1 MPNEIDAAI
10 ATFKPRSLKDSRLKT
25 SPQDTSKLIQE
36 GYEEER
42 RRIDAEEKAALK
54 SQVAALSQ
62 EQAIQK
68 EERKLAEQHQ
78 EDLIKAENDTLVPQ
92 WRAEGRPTYRESLT
106 GRVRP
111 VHDDATWAD
120 MQEQKKL
127 EEEQKAQAKADAAF
141 RKAESV
147 RLNKESNAIEDDVA
161 RFKTAGHIASQAVQ
175 AKAAE
180 ITTLNN
186 HIKNLE
192 DTAASE
198 ADLARLDSLRSRR
211 DTAIEEKAALENNE
225 RTIGIA
231 RTNRELEL
239 APEQRKIEQQRA
251 GLPIMTA
258 PRLDAVKSAAID
270 VPNPSPEPASADP
283 TRTAAVLRDHIT
295 LLREKGDFERAD
307 ALERR
312 LTDPEA
318 WNAEQAAFRAG
329 ATAEQLQQTI
339 ESQATEITARAA
351 SLRQNYDALKAS
363 QQQYVTLLD
372 KARSDNEQLLAGT
385 YSDGDVV
392 EVQTVD
398 GQTER
403 WHKGALGTYQQAAEG
418 LRRWEAENRGKID
431 LLDVD
436 RQQLQIDASNLDKH
450 QKALAYK
457 GREQQRNLDAERA
470 TALSK
475 LRAEPGMA
483 PFADE
488 IEAEVTSIRQRTADI
503 SRKYTDPALRSSAMK
518 ALDEELRATR
528 TDRQQRMQAV
538 QDSAKDLYESFGKNL
553 NITDWAN
560 DASVGKGGSIDLAG
574 EARRR
579 GFTEEEG
586 RRILDM
592 ARKSDWTRPMVGE
605 AAKGNDYGPDIATG
619 IGNALAYLTGNDT
632 VAEPSR
638 NLPDGSLSI
647 NPALWLDEK
656 AYMKAASEAATGKD
670 AKDQARKVFPKLQE
684 MAAAAM
690 VSQLETELKLPGLPD
705 FNTWRTEFLQANQ
718 ENARQPLAQQA
729 LAYLKDMKARNPGS
743 QAVDSLARNLTK
755 GLLDLGSTLYGAA
768 LLATGSESVGRL
780 AQDSNALAQSAIA
793 AGDQKTSIDG
803 TLLRAGNLT
812 AQLLPQLAPIMIGGG
827 LLAAT
832 GRISP
837 MLGASILSGTQT
849 AGLQEGSSYTAL
861 RAKGLTHKQAYDRTW
876 APALT
881 SGIMTGLLTFLG
893 GKTGGEA
900 ALAGLMNKAGREA
913 AREALR
919 KSVSSVGGLL
929 KTIGANA
936 AGEIAEEVPD
946 ELFSQISEAIATEGP
961 RANLAPVIDSFVR
974 SLPEL
979 ALSVGA
985 IGGGTA
991 LATEALNR
999 SSMREALLAE
1009 DVAAAEGEIDL
1020 YSDDRYDEA
1029 TNDQIRNRA
1038 SLALAIARGVD
1049 LNTIDESILNAAGWT
1064 RRDTSGVT
1072 RADGSLT
1079 KLKDYTGPNML
1090 DVDSNGRVK
1099 LDSKYAEKLKEHM
1112 PVLAGLVSKKHTD
1125 WHTPGKIE
1133 DTEQSSTNISPAS
1146 PATGQT
1152 AASSG
1157 EVSAAKPVP
1166 GTRGTSG
1173 QGPVKAAESA
1183 RRTIQTPVTAPA
1195 PKAGGAASPAA
1206 PPAAPIDPATQQK
1219 ERIRAQM
1226 PWAADPTDPRP
1237 QRAWEVVNHLE
1248 MAGLPRDQAEAV
1260 AIEHVKKNGI
1270 IGKSVNEQVTSDQFT
1285 ATLDGLGATG
1295 DRTTRAGTEPL
1306 KITKAP
1312 ANQQSAKN
1320 TQESTPATDHPVL
1333 ALFATVAHGKQ
1344 ETTLRQH
1351 GASIQVVETEA
1362 QAEAILGS
1370 PLKKKGR
1377 KAVTALVDGKPVV
1390 IFIATNIQQL
1400 PGRDM
1405 KSVMSEEFHHAA
1417 ALLVLQNNPELLA
1430 QAQAEAANLPKGNAI
1445 YNGWDNLSPTAKVI
1459 EAAAAYAAGK
1469 WTPGQSSAIRRLM
1482 DSIIQYL
1489 GEVFGMNATEA
1500 QTAAA
1505 DAIRRLADNAS
1516 ALLSSSQKST
1526 RSQPSA
1532 APKGGRPE
1540 YQTMRQKLAAR
1551 EMSTIEALRE
1561 VVRLSGEH
1569 DTGVLQDILTD
1580 HLGLKKPTAAAAVE
1594 TLRAAGELTGEPDD
1608 IPLAAGKRASGLQYT
1623 ASKDFAP
1630 ASTRDLPRNTSQ
1642 ARARIAALAS
1652 LPPRARRWGW
1662 RYINALEG
1670 LLAQNA
1676 PIFEAFMVGPNA
1688 RRLLAGQQIAVMNV
1702 NGRVTL
1708 LVDLH
1713 ALMRNVSDLGDPRR
1727 RAAATISEETWHA
1740 AQLHLERS
1748 KPEKWNKK
1756 ALASQWNALPPELKQ
1771 KVWSAYHNAGSRPL
1785 PDKFTPAEAYA
1796 LQSEFLRMLGQG
1808 SIDPAS
1814 ITETI
1819 DPAGGLMQQIR
1830 DLLADLYAT
1839 LRNLI
1844 KGLPASQAQTLD
1856 QQVAELRAVRDS
1868 LLQQGP
1874 PSQDALARMVF
1885 LRDPVATFQQALRNG
1900 TLWEPLA
1907 RQEPLF
1913 TEAGLARV
1921 WQLLTP
1927 EFRLA
1932 AERDPSIASAATP
1945 QEKARLLTERLMD
1958 RSHARTLAQTVL
1970 QPTSEAKATTSTV
1983 RRMLN
1988 SLMSWLQ
1995 GNRQTLAGAIAGLDK
2010 YTAEVL
2016 SSMQAH
2022 IAAARAEFEA
2032 AAGVQSITSSAIQQ
2046 FIAEPQ
2052 ADYDDELQ
2060 AARSM
2065 MPSVVDSIQR
2075 RLSLPPDRVGPPTA
2089 AELSAQTMVK
2099 TWLENAVTE
2108 KAFFD
2113 IAYAAAEFALPGVSD
2128 AARKKMMERWQASQ
2142 ANDARRAKINE
2153 EWNVLVR
2160 TIQER
2165 VARQYS
2171 PWKSA
2176 RESAEVIETLIRKDI
2191 QEAWA
2196 SAVLRTAANAE
2207 RRYYSNAGE
2216 LSPEEA
2222 RQIDSLM
2229 LVAAGELELGW
2240 QADRRQIG
2248 TAADSGAPI
2257 RQMGFGRE
2265 EDLRA
2270 IGINIEPDGTAW
2282 AERTAP
2288 VYIERGRIIIKQL
2301 TLDDLS
2307 ERLPITRQMIRM
2319 SEAQARAHFG
2329 LTGTPAPVTND
2340 SIAAQNADRAAAI
2353 TARRQA
2359 ARLNELEQAERD
2371 AQEGSEPDEET
2382 GALLDPGADP
2392 QTGKLQPGERGDIIS
2407 WLSAEGSLGWPDANM
2422 GGEWDWL
2429 KPYLAEYFNVSLN
2442 RTRTKILKDK
2452 AGNVIGKQEVAAQA
2466 TKLGI
2471 SNSSRSMARRGDLST
2486 PGAVVEW
2493 LIQNGVLT
2501 PAVTTHDNAAR
2512 DLSPHPNVTGGA
2524 WNIDAVEEA
2533 AKEANYAMQNGI
2545 GHAVLDA
2552 IEARKA
2558 ARRARLSNPEAAGEL
2573 QALRFE
2579 RDTRAGPFAVEA
2591 HQLATL
2597 ADEGPTYVTVRS
2609 PDADLT
2615 QVEVVDSE
2623 WQPID
2628 TETREIEDYLDG
2640 HPAFRG
2646 ISTGRPERLVVT
2658 LSGGTLYGRQ
2668 TVPGEA
2674 ILRVH
2679 DTGNTG
2685 IGVDLSEYPVDAESF
2700 APADETPEQDAMP
2713 AEDPAESSFDDAIAQ
2728 YIKDLTDIHG
2738 LAASHRWTAQQVEV
2752 AREEMYSNQL
2762 DDEYTGGNAW
2772 FDPRFQKWI
2781 NLGNDSHYL
2790 ASGIVHEFGYGP
2802 VMAAG
2807 FVRVTTET
2815 YGNGKSEI
2823 YAEFFGPPT
2832 RRLRKVM
2839 EDTAM
2844 LQGMD
2849 PSYDVHLEAN
2859 AERFYGNPDDANPPL
2874 AAAERFYSRL
2884 AQVVSAKMPNRATPD
2899 LVRNLISNPQTG
2911 IKQEELKWSGILSWL
2926 DKQNGQISKD
2936 TVLNYLRTEGAVQF
2950 IETRLGNLNDKFTYR
2965 PTQRPER
2972 NGQGFDVI
2980 SPAGEFIIWE
2990 ATEASAQEAIAN
3002 MDDGYNRVGGG
3013 MQSKTRN
3020 SNWTLPGGTNHQ
3032 EVVVTWKQPE
3042 SINPDSPIS
3051 VEMTDD
3057 GDYIAT
3063 SADGTFTQRITGPM
3077 TAERAQIVAEHLR
3090 AQRIEK
3096 RVRQNTTPNTDS
3108 DRTHYGDLDALAWFR
3123 ANDRTDANGQPG
3135 LFVEEFQ
3142 SKWHQQGREKGYRDT
3157 DAITKLQEDLARA
3170 KQKSADAL
3178 KALQDATQRGDFRG
3192 LSEEYIT
3199 AARQAAQ
3206 AEEFLERELLDLAA
3220 KNETAIPDAP
3230 YRKDWPLMLFKRA
3243 LADAVASGK
3252 AWIGWTSGDTQA
3264 DRYDLSKQVS
3274 KIGVTRTAS
3283 LNYSI
3288 DAMPT
3293 DGGRYTEIAADIP
3306 AEKLTE
3312 HVGKE
3317 LAAKIIQRDI
3327 APGTNAIFTG
3337 LDLKVGGEGM
3347 RKFYDGM
3354 LVKEFG
3360 KYVKQWGGK
3369 VTKSEV
3375 ASATTLSEPTW
3386 QTFDN
3391 SDWDTFGGAEP
3402 FANNDDPV
3410 IAQAQLLIDGQPR
3423 PVSVILDANGM
3434 QVIDGDGENVW
3445 MVPNT
3450 IFPGQMS
3457 EGWWQ
3462 SAASAQNSAG
3472 IAWTNKTHRLWSSF
3486 DTILGEEATLA
3497 PMLGTTPI
3505 WRIDITPA
3513 MRESVSAG
3521 QPLFASRRVDSRTL
3535 ETTTNLVNSA
3545 LERNINQFD
3554 KFAAELHAKLPQH
3567 IWNISRPYLF
3577 GAWDIVS
3584 TLNNLP
3590 RINRDEAER
3599 VIERLESSTTRPAQK
3614 SPAPE
3619 GISQQPT
3626 PKSPAP
3632 GGISEDMLWEMG
3644 LDDNP
3649 TPDPYEVPPGRR
3661 VVQRE
3666 GTEASATTNKSHAP
3680 EGISQSGGLDPVIE
3694 DPDAPKKAELGF
3706 EVEAHAKDKKQK
3718 ENIKKL
3724 KEAIATLKARPDS
3737 LRNREILARLESR
3750 LEAAVEDLIQARG
3763 ATLEQRQQA
3772 LDEVYGDLAPGIT
3785 LRNTTTR
3792 DGSVVPHI
3800 MRGRALMLDI
3810 GGVPHVATRQV
3821 ALPSVGSGHA
3831 PGVRFLPLA
3840 GDKSNW
3846 TGHINAALA
3855 KTFPRLDAETDIYME
3870 PYGGGLVYLQNLDI
3884 LRRTSKPVLISVS
3897 QEFEP
3902 ERWAIYSAIARN
3914 DQQVIQDIRATLK
3927 DPTRKPTTPEGKSF
3941 VFKLW
3946 GDTDKVSE
3954 KAAAREAFEQLP
3966 NLAALLQKPNVKL
3979 MPWRDAETF
3988 RAAVDRARGG
3998 KRITLLE
4005 DSNYADLF
4013 GENTEN
4019 QYRELDDHPELPGI
4033 GQQKEEFIGKNPEK
4047 LLAQKLPVYRAVLDA
4062 DGTIIATNNMNHTLL
4077 GGLLAE
4083 FGDQGHWFGYAHRTR
4098 PVKDGWLQHPDG
4110 KGVLWSTER
4119 PEYLA
4124 ILRKGVVTDTPKYGT
4139 DTPSGLDYRPGP
4151 RRSAAGLY
4159 RTAQARREPSPFTG
4173 GSREAAEASLRR
4185 AQTAG
4190 NPGFTASSG
4199 KTSNV
4204 SDPTKSPRAPS
4215 IERTMAPLPPGAAA
4229 TPLDAAQWDADAQE
4243 QRALADAADT
4253 IEDELGDAADR
4264 ILDDP
4269 RLSASLRQ
4277 AFPGVPAPTDTEV
4290 RQILASAPRRARQ
4303 SMEFD
4308 PPFKAPFGD
4317 ILRYDWTSR
4326 PVGDMQSQRISDWNN
4341 ATTNGQT
4348 GRQIVHLFKVRK
4360 PDGIHTVSLE
4370 TAMGMLSA
4378 DQRTSLNR
4386 LIRAHHQRQQDE
4398 AAGQLKLFAAPR
4410 TSPSQSLVIYRRL
4423 TAERNRLAQEG
4434 RNLTP
4439 DQAQRLEQA
4448 ERQLGQVMMDFLP
4461 PVTTTDLRLESEP
4474 TRTRGLDRST
4484 DADQLRLFASNRA
4497 HSVAPALDLRYT
4509 IADGQDPQTTRPT
4522 RDESNPLDPRAD
4534 ARSGTAQRFPSSA
4547 QDMLPWARAQGW
4559 LIDTDDLVERLRLT
4573 KETYGGDEHDVWE
4586 DELTQRAVKIT
4597 KDLNGI
4603 PAFVAG
4609 SPAAYLENLRRQ
4621 NALFGTGFAFEGIVD
4636 DNGTPR
4642 FVISQ
4647 PWIIGT
4653 AAPQKA
4659 KEDYFRALGF
4669 EPVSQDSFYS
4679 SGRDLLVT
4687 DARAANVFQR
4697 PDGTI
4702 QPIDLQTKLVS
4713 GRQAEMYENRAA
4725 AYNKGLASAP
4735 RTPAQ
4740 TIEATGLAPAIS
4752 VRGTAYTGRAG
4763 MTHGAVLGDYVWR
4776 KIFTPQQ
4783 RRDDPN
4789 QDNAINF
4796 AFDTWMDSRRSG
4808 FDDFGFLD
4816 TRSGKFLTREE
4827 AYTLLTERGFATT
4840 PESYST
4846 RFKSLDSSDLFWSQP
4861 KTPILASATRT
4872 PAQTIKATGLAANQ
4886 DNNSSF
4892 AGRLDA
4898 ANRKVEKYQ
4907 ATGGAARWIV
4917 MADLGRWIDW
4927 NRYPTLDALQ
4937 SAAQADFQTTRAM
4950 GSPLAD
4956 ALPYVSSVLKD
4967 PNQQGNPT
4975 LQALRQQHGNDPQT
4989 LAAILLPKLQAQ
5001 HKAVTKANAD
5011 YLVQAHADDP
5021 FFQSAMLRATM
5032 SDLGKTSVAF
5042 PVTLY
5047 PVAVAITRTAWN
5059 DGKLHSLPAMLETYQ
5074 QHANDAAEVALRSIN
5089 AAKNIEGLEG
5099 GEWITLPQVPANVTN
5114 AEKEAIFASWEALS
5128 HPNWCTSR
5136 GMARTYA
5143 PRGKMAV
5150 YRKNG
5155 TSLLAI
5161 RFEGDDVVEVQ
5172 SPNND
5177 GTVPLEYI
5185 PEVNNYASSSSP
5197 RTQRTLAA
5205 LAERSED
5212 EAKRQQR
5219 ITNKRARFL
5228 ASLPINA
5235 APEAV
5240 WDANGFIQLEDG
5252 SYAADE
5258 TAENHFLP
5266 ENDPRL
5272 TLLAYSESLPF
5283 ASLPNLKQLS
5293 LKQMRWLDNQ
5303 WGSPKDEWPSL
5314 QSLKGHIAVY
5324 SLAQVPSLTQ
5334 IQGSIALSRPEKQWQ
5349 AVPEPALRQL
5359 LDRHQLDTPKAAP
5372 KNYKLVKFQSE
5383 AMPNWR
5389 QLMSELE
5396 SLLDQ
5401 YSPKNQPSTL
5411 DWGSLNKPASLPAS
5425 ERLAQAAQ
5433 KTNTTPTEAQK
5444 QAENYQTGKVTVHG
5458 LRLSIENPRGSVR
5471 RGTDANGKAWEITMP
5486 HHYGRI
5492 LGTHGADKDHV
5503 DFFMG
5508 PDPDSPTAFVIN
5520 QRKPGNGHFDE
5531 HKVMLGFTSA
5541 GLAARGY
5548 LDSYT
5553 KGWTGYQSI
5562 VPMTLD
5568 QLKHWL
5574 EHGKMGEAVTK
5585 TPVVSNDTKP
5595 LASSSRDPYTLA
5607 NSGINGPSVPAAA
5620 AKSIA
5625 QKLWNL
5631 MQAIHPQAG
5640 PDMSQAASEAE
5651 ASRQVLALLKP
5662 HVPVIDR
5669 QTIRSWRKLGKG
5681 GEGTVYTAH
5690 DPRQPALPMSEA
5702 EQKLAPV
5709 VYKVL
5714 ESPSEDQVQ
5723 LFGISPQ
5730 IEAESGKAP
5739 KYDLAP
5745 TRTLHDLLKRLV
5757 VHNYLGGTP
5766 TELAAVTTDGHIVL
5780 KQPMAQAAKTA
5791 GNAIPANLGAVPI
5804 ALKDFPKDISVV
5816 SLDGTPYL
5824 LADIRDENM
5833 VRDTQGK
5840 LRMNDFLI
5848 QEVTSAQIAKAPFLK
5863 EYVQSA
5869 MAREPDRAFQ
5879 LFASPRHILDAT
5891 SKASFNHLDRKLTRA
5906 IGRMADGIT
5915 ATEPVAAAIQA
5926 ARDWHNGQHWTAQ
5939 GVRAVKDF
5947 LQQQF
5952 LPETVLPREVLSAMR
5967 TMNIKTAMGQQQALD
5982 LNRAL
5987 SGSPKFSDLA
5997 YPPEFIENPAH
6008 REAMF
6013 DAMEQGTTDRLPEP
6027 LRKLAEHLRSLLVE
6041 HGREAVRQGRMS
6053 PDTFEGLRTTYMPRF
6068 TRDEAQASAGD
6079 WSKRFKLGIKDI
6091 LAQRSTAW
6099 HIVDTSR
6106 KDKTGQPVIVSHSKG
6121 KWRFANAQARD
6132 AHYEELIQRE
6142 TLNPDLS
6149 ASQDWH
6155 WMTRKD
6161 ARLLRSLTPEA
6172 LKAPATLTK
6181 EQREIVGRVQR
6192 QLRQQFRKEDPYQ
6205 PKDLVKDPV
6214 YAVMRYLAQMAHD
6227 NATAEFFNLIDANPT
6242 WTTPTES
6249 KGFTQIPDSDRFGA
6263 LAGKWVRADI
6273 ADQVLELADVPNQ
6286 FWQLYDG
6293 LLRLWK
6299 TGKTVLNPATHARNI
6314 LGNIPFAQMAGN
6326 NPLNPAN
6333 WMHYAAAARVLRDGG
6348 AEYRQLYESGVL
6360 GADYAS
6366 TELKAALHAIVPVEA
6381 AEDGS
6386 NPIRTLISIGNR
6398 AAQWAKAHS
6407 AANLSLA
6414 TGIGATL
6421 GGIAAGPIGA
6431 MAGAG
6436 LGAGAGAIYR
6446 GALWAYR
6453 MEDDLFKA
6461 ATYLKA
6467 REMGMT
6473 IEQAAEH
6480 VRAWF
6485 PYYDKPTSEAIKLAG
6500 RTALPFVSFFRES
6513 GRIFTK
6519 ALKER
6524 PLALATTLA
6533 IPTLVTLVS
6542 EAMLGLTDKDDD
6554 DVKKGMRGKAAKLL
6568 GPTPLAGMPLFSMLT
6583 PWRTADGQLQQIDLS
6598 STHPFADFLADRVE
6612 NWNNDPW
6619 WQTAARAALSNPI
6632 LGLIYTAS
6640 TGRDPFGDRVLWD
6653 STYTPEEK
6661 GEAVFGHL
6669 WKTVAPPLAPGGT
6682 NWTMIEQSGRRVS
6695 NKTMALRSPTQAV
6708 ARGIAGIDVRSADP
6722 NIYDLADQF
6731 RRDRGL
6737 PVQEGNVAFPTDPA
6751 GRARKALFDELVQPS
6766 PNPDIVAKHLQTLN
6780 DLGKPVRTSAD
6791 VLDIIERR
6799 RPDAVINPKALRGPF
6814 RASLAPEARR
6824 VLDRAL
6830 EAYRTARAAAP
6841 GSLAAARMKVK
6852 ATTRSN

>member
-10 ATFKPRSLKDSRLKT
+10 ATFKPRTLKDSRLKT
-25 SPQDTSKLIQE
+25 SATDTSKLIQE

-42 RRIDAEEKAALK
+42 RRIAAEEKAALK

-68 EERKLAEQHQ
+68 EERKLAEQRQ

-180 ITTLNN
+180 ITALNN

-211 DTAIEEKAALENNE
+211 DNAIEEKAALENNE

-231 RTNRELEL
+231 RTNREIEL

-295 LLREKGDFERAD
+295 LLREKGDFKRAD

-312 LTDPEA
+312 LTDPEG

-475 LRAEPGMA
+475 LRSEPGLA

-656 AYMKAASEAATGKD
+656 AYLKAASEAATGKD

-705 FNTWRTEFLQANQ
+705 FNSWRTEFLQANQ
-718 ENARQPLAQQA
+718 ENARKPLAQQA
-729 LAYLKDMKARNPGS
+729 LAYLKDMKARHPGS

-768 LLATGSESVGRL
+768 LLATGSESVGRF
-780 AQDSNALAQSAIA
+780 AQDSTALAQSAIA

-803 TLLRAGNLT
+803 TLLRTGNLT

-837 MLGASILSGTQT
+837 MLAASILSGTQT

-1020 YSDDRYDEA
+1020 YRDDRYDEA

-1133 DTEQSSTNISPAS
+1133 DTEQASTNISPAS
-1146 PATGQT
+1146 PATGPT

-1183 RRTIQTPVTAPA
+1183 RRTEQTPVTAPA

-1219 ERIRAQM
+1219 ERIRTQM
-1226 PWAADPTDPRP
+1226 PWVTDPTDPRP
-1237 QRAWEVVNHLE
+1237 QRAWEVANHLE
-1248 MAGLPRDQAEAV
+1248 MAGLQRDQAEAV

-1285 ATLDGLGATG
+1285 STLDAFGATG

-1306 KITKAP
+1306 KITRAP
-1312 ANQQSAKN
+1312 ADRQSAKEPE
-1320 TQESTPATDHPVL
+1320 TDPQTKST
-1333 ALFATVAHGKQ
+1333 
-1344 ETTLRQH
+1344 
-1351 GASIQVVETEA
+1351 
-1362 QAEAILGS
+1362 
-1370 PLKKKGR
+1370 
-1377 KAVTALVDGKPVV
+1377 GKPS
-1390 IFIATNIQQL
+1390 AT
-1400 PGRDM
+1400 
-1405 KSVMSEEFHHAA
+1405 
-1417 ALLVLQNNPELLA
+1417 
-1430 QAQAEAANLPKGNAI
+1430 
-1445 YNGWDNLSPTAKVI
+1445 
-1459 EAAAAYAAGK
+1459 
-1469 WTPGQSSAIRRLM
+1469 
-1482 DSIIQYL
+1482 
-1489 GEVFGMNATEA
+1489 
-1500 QTAAA
+1500 
-1505 DAIRRLADNAS
+1505 
-1516 ALLSSSQKST
+1516 
-1526 RSQPSA
+1526 
-1532 APKGGRPE
+1532 PKGGRPE
-1540 YQTMRQKLAAR
+1540 YQALRQKLAAR
-1551 EMSTIEALRE
+1551 EMSTIEAVRA

-1569 DTGVLQDILTD
+1569 DTGVIQDILTD
-1580 HLGLKKPTAAAAVE
+1580 HLGLKKPAAAAAVE
-1594 TLRAAGELTGEPDD
+1594 TLRAAGELTGDAD
-1608 IPLAAGKRASGLQYT
+1608 NIPIAAGKRAPGPQYT
-1623 ASKDFAP
+1623 ATKDFAP

-1670 LLAQNA
+1670 LLAQNS
-1676 PIFEAFMVGPNA
+1676 PIFEAFMIGPNA
-1688 RRLLAGQQIAVMNV
+1688 RRLLSGQQIAVMNV
-1702 NGRVTL
+1702 DGRVTL

-1756 ALASQWNALPPELKQ
+1756 ALASQWNALPTELKQ

-1839 LRNLI
+1839 LRKLI

-1874 PSQDALARMVF
+1874 PSEDALARMVF

-1900 TLWEPLA
+1900 TLWQSLA

-1970 QPTSEAKATTSTV
+1970 QPTGGAKATTSTV

-2032 AAGVQSITSSAIQQ
+2032 AAGVQSVTSAAIQQ
-2046 FIAEPQ
+2046 SIAEAGATGVNA
-2052 ADYDDELQ
+2052 ADDSERRSMLIRTAEESAAAMQ
-2060 AARSM
+2060 AAW
-2065 MPSVVDSIQR
+2065 
-2075 RLSLPPDRVGPPTA
+2075 
-2089 AELSAQTMVK
+2089 AQDEQK
-2099 TWLENAVTE
+2099 R
-2108 KAFFD
+2108 AFFD
-2113 IAYAAAEFALPGVSD
+2113 AAHALAEQMLPGVSD
-2128 AARKKMMERWQASQ
+2128 AIQRSAIARQMAGRTWEGLKARMELNLARLNTGGSQPSQVTPPLALPSPAQRSAQAIQELTEDRDNLAQQNTSP
-2142 ANDARRAKINE
+2142 AAREAIARR
-2153 EWNVLVR
+2153 L
-2160 TIQER
+2160 
-2165 VARQYS
+2165 
-2171 PWKSA
+2171 
-2176 RESAEVIETLIRKDI
+2176 L

-2222 RQIDSLM
+2222 REIDSLM
-2229 LVAAGELELGW
+2229 LVASGELELGW

-2248 TAADSGAPI
+2248 TAADSGTPI

-2270 IGINIEPDGTAW
+2270 IGIHIEPDGTAW
-2282 AERTAP
+2282 ADRTAP

-2319 SEAQARAHFG
+2319 SEAQARAQFG

-2371 AQEGSEPDEET
+2371 AQEGAEPDEET

-2392 QTGKLQPGERGDIIS
+2392 ETGKLQPGERGDIIS

-2501 PAVTTHDNAAR
+2501 PAVTTPDNAAR

-2713 AEDPAESSFDDAIAQ
+2713 AEDPEEPSFDDAIAQ

-2738 LAASHRWTAQQVEV
+2738 LAANHRWTAQQVEV

-3002 MDDGYNRVGGG
+3002 MNDGYNRGGGG
-3013 MQSKTRN
+3013 MQSNTRN
-3020 SNWTLPGGTNHQ
+3020 SNWTLPGGTNQQ
-3032 EVVVTWKQPE
+3032 EVVVTWKQPG

-3090 AQRIEK
+3090 AQRLEK
-3096 RVRQNTTPNTDS
+3096 RVRQNTTPNTYS

-3123 ANDRTDANGQPG
+3123 ANDRTDADGQPG

-3142 SKWHQQGREKGYRDT
+3142 SKWHQEGREKGYKGDPHYT
-3157 DAITKLQEDLARA
+3157 IKPD
-3170 KQKSADAL
+3170 
-3178 KALQDATQRGDFRG
+3178 DATPGMWSVRNRSGDVVSFAVSKDEAQRLAD
-3192 LSEEYIT
+3192 I
-3199 AARQAAQ
+3199 QNK
-3206 AEEFLERELLDLAA
+3206 ELG
-3220 KNETAIPDAP
+3220 IPDAP

-3274 KIGVTRTAS
+3274 TIQWNADTGKLEAYSGGTVVLNKSGVT
-3283 LNYSI
+3283 
-3288 DAMPT
+3288 
-3293 DGGRYTEIAADIP
+3293 
-3306 AEKLTE
+3306 AEQLGE
-3312 HVGKE
+3312 FVGKE
-3317 LAAKIIQRDI
+3317 PAKKLIEGKR
-3327 APGTNAIFTG
+3327 NRTG
-3337 LDLKVGGEGM
+3337 YSEVSGEDLKVGGDGM
-3347 RKFYDGM
+3347 RKFYDDM

-3369 VTKSEV
+3369 VGKAEIHTRLPSPADPGIDENGN
-3375 ASATTLSEPTW
+3375 STL
-3386 QTFDN
+3386 
-3391 SDWDTFGGAEP
+3391 
-3402 FANNDDPV
+3402 
-3410 IAQAQLLIDGQPR
+3410 
-3423 PVSVILDANGM
+3423 
-3434 QVIDGDGENVW
+3434 
-3445 MVPNT
+3445 
-3450 IFPGQMS
+3450 
-3457 EGWWQ
+3457 
-3462 SAASAQNSAG
+3462 
-3472 IAWTNKTHRLWSSF
+3472 
-3486 DTILGEEATLA
+3486 
-3497 PMLGTTPI
+3497 TTPI

-3545 LERNINQFD
+3545 LERKINQFD

-3599 VIERLESSTTRPAQK
+3599 VIERLESSTTRPFRK

-3661 VVQRE
+3661 VVPRE
-3666 GTEASATTNKSHAP
+3666 PTQEDNQAQAEAAMVAQAEEKAPPSAPSIFAVPPPPEAPPMPETPEERIEDGWNPYPEDEHLPKAPLISKGDLDAAKPVNIQGGKSSLLSRGIYNRVIAALARHSSAIGDMFFGTGTVTQYIHKAGLGKPNGHASEYSPWRASFLRQVTDPAKVEPLVRGARDGIEELKRVQQEARDAVHGATNFATAYKGFAAFLNRLDHSAISDQAWTAIHRRALSGYQTSIKDKDWDQEQFTKKARHFARVHGLKARVMIGMYQALP
-3680 EGISQSGGLDPVIE
+3680 EGFDLAAYAQKVAAAQAWDKHLLESQSGQTSMFVP
-3694 DPDAPKKAELGF
+3694 PKAEHPGPIPARDDPATTGLYIAAEMLSDNGISLDLDAAGSLNEPF
-3706 EVEAHAKDKKQK
+3706 TGLFDDDKWWQS
-3718 ENIKKL
+3718 ERAQNIERLIRDYHQVFVGKTIHSANSWML
-3724 KEAIATLKARPDS
+3724 LPR
-3737 LRNREILARLESR
+3737 LARKNSGIGFVIDPPYFGVPEMKNGRVIMDENGQPVRKGTSNYDSTTDIRTPDDLLRLFDSYVLPAWESGAR
-3750 LEAAVEDLIQARG
+3750 FVLTNEWDDSAAVALRLRG
-3763 ATLEQRQQA
+3763 ATVIKIARQGRTGDTPELVAYNFNPSSGELRPRRISRISPGQA
-3772 LDEVYGDLAPGIT
+3772 FSALRRGAYPGANYSGDLDPRVRMAAGT
-3785 LRNTTTR
+3785 ATEAESKAF
-3792 DGSVVPHI
+3792 G
-3800 MRGRALMLDI
+3800 MALQQRPD
-3810 GGVPHVATRQV
+3810 
-3821 ALPSVGSGHA
+3821 
-3831 PGVRFLPLA
+3831 
-3840 GDKSNW
+3840 
-3846 TGHINAALA
+3846 AA
-3855 KTFPRLDAETDIYME
+3855 
-3870 PYGGGLVYLQNLDI
+3870 
-3884 LRRTSKPVLISVS
+3884 
-3897 QEFEP
+3897 
-3902 ERWAIYSAIARN
+3902 
-3914 DQQVIQDIRATLK
+3914 
-3927 DPTRKPTTPEGKSF
+3927 
-3941 VFKLW
+3941 
-3946 GDTDKVSE
+3946 
-3954 KAAAREAFEQLP
+3954 
-3966 NLAALLQKPNVKL
+3966 
-3979 MPWRDAETF
+3979 
-3988 RAAVDRARGG
+3988 
-3998 KRITLLE
+3998 
-4005 DSNYADLF
+4005 
-4013 GENTEN
+4013 
-4019 QYRELDDHPELPGI
+4019 
-4033 GQQKEEFIGKNPEK
+4033 
-4047 LLAQKLPVYRAVLDA
+4047 KLPR
-4062 DGTIIATNNMNHTLL
+4062 G
-4077 GGLLAE
+4077 
-4083 FGDQGHWFGYAHRTR
+4083 
-4098 PVKDGWLQHPDG
+4098 
-4110 KGVLWSTER
+4110 
-4119 PEYLA
+4119 
-4124 ILRKGVVTDTPKYGT
+4124 
-4139 DTPSGLDYRPGP
+4139 
-4151 RRSAAGLY
+4151 SAAG
-4159 RTAQARREPSPFTG
+4159 RSG
-4173 GSREAAEASLRR
+4173 GPVGTDQRPA
-4185 AQTAG
+4185 
-4190 NPGFTASSG
+4190 
-4199 KTSNV
+4199 
-4204 SDPTKSPRAPS
+4204 PRAPTV
-4215 IERTMAPLPPGAAA
+4215 ERTMAPLPPGAAA
-4229 TPLDAAQWDADAQE
+4229 TPLEAAQWDADAQE

-4253 IEDELGDAADR
+4253 IEDELGDAADM

-4474 TRTRGLDRST
+4474 TRTRGLDRSAA
-4484 DADQLRLFASNRA
+4484 ADQMRLFASARITEPPFA
-4497 HSVAPALDLRYT
+4497 TPEQKALEDSRIHAIDTLLHGQRRP
-4509 IADGQDPQTTRPT
+4509 IAQA
-4522 RDESNPLDPRAD
+4522 SSAD
-4534 ARSGTAQRFPSSA
+4534 VARSSRAQLQALLSHLRRG
-4547 QDMLPWARAQGW
+4547 QRTGGLPAGDEQTRQAESRRREKTLLIDWARNAGVLLGAIPARYQINSTANKGGSEHHVFH
-4559 LIDTDDLVERLRLT
+4559 DTASGR
-4573 KETYGGDEHDVWE
+4573 W
-4586 DELTQRAVKIT
+4586 VKIT
-4597 KDLNGI
+4597 KGDGSSFGYQPLDEGKNDEWMISKDPADLL
-4603 PAFVAG
+4603 
-4609 SPAAYLENLRRQ
+4609 SYLEKLTLHNQVFHDDIVLHGVVADPLGKVALIISQPDYQGTFADAVVSIQPAMEAAGFVRIEPPSARFEDPSAYYRPADNIAVIDLHDQ
-4621 NALFGTGFAFEGIVD
+4621 NAVLE
-4636 DNGTPR
+4636 DNGTFLR
-4642 FVISQ
+4642 VFDNIMLQ
-4647 PWIIGT
+4647 PSGALRAT
-4653 AAPQKA
+4653 FERLAAKNA
-4659 KEDYFRALGF
+4659 K
-4669 EPVSQDSFYS
+4669 P
-4679 SGRDLLVT
+4679 
-4687 DARAANVFQR
+4687 
-4697 PDGTI
+4697 
-4702 QPIDLQTKLVS
+4702 
-4713 GRQAEMYENRAA
+4713 
-4725 AYNKGLASAP
+4725 GLASAP

-4740 TIEATGLAPAIS
+4740 TIEATGLPAS
-4752 VRGTAYTGRAG
+4752 ERNARLTAWQNVPGKGDPESLQTG
-4763 MTHGAVLGDYVWR
+4763 Y
-4776 KIFTPQQ
+4776 I
-4783 RRDDPN
+4783 
-4789 QDNAINF
+4789 
-4796 AFDTWMDSRRSG
+4796 
-4808 FDDFGFLD
+4808 
-4816 TRSGKFLTREE
+4816 SGKHNDTIARR
-4827 AYTLLTERGFATT
+4827 AAKRGDIGLLVT
-4840 PESYST
+4840 PLIPSY
-4846 RFKSLDSSDLFWSQP
+4846 
-4861 KTPILASATRT
+4861 LAHAAKYPFMAVDNGVFS
-4872 PAQTIKATGLAANQ
+4872 KATPFNPENFRALVERVAETQEVKSKVLFVVAPDVVGDAARTLDQFGEWADYIHSRGLPAALAAQ
-4886 DNNSSF
+4886 DGLEDIRVRIPWDQVDVLFIGGSTEWKTGQLPPAKRAAWAEIFMEAHRRGIPIHMGRVNTNDRI
-4892 AGRLDA
+4892 AGIA
-4898 ANRKVEKYQ
+4898 QIV
-4907 ATGGAARWIV
+4907 GASTV
-4917 MADLGRWIDW
+4917 DGT
-4927 NRYPTLDALQ
+4927 Y
-4937 SAAQADFQTTRAM
+4937 
-4950 GSPLAD
+4950 LAFGPD
-4956 ALPYVSSVLKD
+4956 K
-4967 PNQQGNPT
+4967 N
-4975 LQALRQQHGNDPQT
+4975 
-4989 LAAILLPKLQAQ
+4989 LPKLE
-5001 HKAVTKANAD
+5001 
-5011 YLVQAHADDP
+5011 
-5021 FFQSAMLRATM
+5021 SMLDELNVHGR
-5032 SDLGKTSVAF
+5032 DLGAQRF
-5042 PVTLY
+5042 PELGRYPSDSELYDLALDEEVTTTDALGAY
-5047 PVAVAITRTAWN
+5047 E
-5059 DGKLHSLPAMLETYQ
+5059 PAAKE
-5074 QHANDAAEVALRSIN
+5074 IN
-5089 AAKNIEGLEG
+5089 AIRVSNGL
-5099 GEWITLPQVPANVTN
+5099 
-5114 AEKEAIFASWEALS
+5114 
-5128 HPNWCTSR
+5128 
-5136 GMARTYA
+5136 
-5143 PRGKMAV
+5143 
-5150 YRKNG
+5150 
-5155 TSLLAI
+5155 
-5161 RFEGDDVVEVQ
+5161 
-5172 SPNND
+5172 
-5177 GTVPLEYI
+5177 
-5185 PEVNNYASSSSP
+5185 
-5197 RTQRTLAA
+5197 
-5205 LAERSED
+5205 
-5212 EAKRQQR
+5212 
-5219 ITNKRARFL
+5219 
-5228 ASLPINA
+5228 
-5235 APEAV
+5235 
-5240 WDANGFIQLEDG
+5240 
-5252 SYAADE
+5252 
-5258 TAENHFLP
+5258 
-5266 ENDPRL
+5266 
-5272 TLLAYSESLPF
+5272 
-5283 ASLPNLKQLS
+5283 
-5293 LKQMRWLDNQ
+5293 
-5303 WGSPKDEWPSL
+5303 PSL
-5314 QSLKGHIAVY
+5314 QGHRNNVQME
-5324 SLAQVPSLTQ
+5324 LALWAS
-5334 IQGSIALSRPEKQWQ
+5334 SRL
-5349 AVPEPALRQL
+5349 ATNPA
-5359 LDRHQLDTPKAAP
+5359 
-5372 KNYKLVKFQSE
+5372 
-5383 AMPNWR
+5383 
-5389 QLMSELE
+5389 
-5396 SLLDQ
+5396 
-5401 YSPKNQPSTL
+5401 
-5411 DWGSLNKPASLPAS
+5411 LPAS

-5433 KTNTTPTEAQK
+5433 KTNTAPTEAQK
-5444 QAENYQTGKVTVHG
+5444 EAENYQTGKVTVQG

-5471 RGTDANGKAWEITMP
+5471 RGIDANGKPWEITMA

-5492 LGTHGADKDHV
+5492 LGTKGADKDHV

-5508 PDPDSPTAFVIN
+5508 PHPESPVAYVIN
-5520 QRKPGNGHFDE
+5520 QRRPGNGHFDE
-5531 HKVMLGFTSA
+5531 HKVMLGFTHH
-5541 GLAARGY
+5541 GAAVRGY
-5548 LDSYT
+5548 LDSYS
-5553 KGWTGYQSI
+5553 KGWKGYQSV
-5562 VPMTLD
+5562 VPMTID

-5574 EHGKMGEAVTK
+5574 EHGKMDRPVTLAD
-5585 TPVVSNDTKP
+5585 PASIDTK
-5595 LASSSRDPYTLA
+5595 LASGERQADP
-5607 NSGINGPSVPAAA
+5607 IF
-5620 AKSIA
+5620 
-5625 QKLWNL
+5625 
-5631 MQAIHPQAG
+5631 
-5640 PDMSQAASEAE
+5640 AST
-5651 ASRQVLALLKP
+5651 RQV
-5662 HVPVIDR
+5662 
-5669 QTIRSWRKLGKG
+5669 
-5681 GEGTVYTAH
+5681 
-5690 DPRQPALPMSEA
+5690 
-5702 EQKLAPV
+5702 
-5709 VYKVL
+5709 
-5714 ESPSEDQVQ
+5714 
-5723 LFGISPQ
+5723 
-5730 IEAESGKAP
+5730 
-5739 KYDLAP
+5739 
-5745 TRTLHDLLKRLV
+5745 
-5757 VHNYLGGTP
+5757 
-5766 TELAAVTTDGHIVL
+5766 
-5780 KQPMAQAAKTA
+5780 
-5791 GNAIPANLGAVPI
+5791 
-5804 ALKDFPKDISVV
+5804 
-5816 SLDGTPYL
+5816 
-5824 LADIRDENM
+5824 
-5833 VRDTQGK
+5833 
-5840 LRMNDFLI
+5840 
-5848 QEVTSAQIAKAPFLK
+5848 
-5863 EYVQSA
+5863 
-5869 MAREPDRAFQ
+5869 
-5879 LFASPRHILDAT
+5879 LDAT
-5891 SKASFNHLDRKLTRA
+5891 SRASFNHLDRKLTRA

-5926 ARDWHNGQHWTAQ
+5926 ARDWHNGQHWSAQ

-6155 WMTRKD
+6155 WMTRRD

-6227 NATAEFFNLIDANPT
+6227 NATAEFFNLIDANPA

-6273 ADQVLELADVPNQ
+6273 ADQVLEFADVPNQ

-6333 WMHYAAAARVLRDGG
+6333 WMHYAAAARVLREGG
-6348 AEYRQLYESGVL
+6348 TEYRQLYESGVL

-6407 AANLSLA
+6407 AANLGLA

-6421 GGIAAGPIGA
+6421 GGLAAGPIGA

-6467 REMGMT
+6467 RDMGMT
-6473 IEQAAEH
+6473 IEQAADH

-6669 WKTVAPPLAPGGT
+6669 WKTVVPPLAPGGT
-6682 NWTMIEQSGRRVS
+6682 NWTMIEQSGRRMS

-6708 ARGIAGIDVRSADP
+6708 ARGVAGIDVRSADP

-6852 ATTRSN
+6852 ATTRRATADAP